1 MSMRCRLIIEGN
13 SVYEIDEECAY
24 RKKEGQ
30 KGGFSGKNGTGK
42 SSPRPEGGNVSA
54 LTGK

>member
-1 MSMRCRLIIEGN
+1 MRCRLIIEGN